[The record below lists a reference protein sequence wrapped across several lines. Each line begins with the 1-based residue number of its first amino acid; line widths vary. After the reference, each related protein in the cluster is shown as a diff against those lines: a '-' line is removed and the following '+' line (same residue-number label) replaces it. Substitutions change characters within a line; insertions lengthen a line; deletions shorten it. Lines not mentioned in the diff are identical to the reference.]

1 MCCFDEAIHLILP
14 VPRTAVLIP
23 GRFNV
28 ATLVVCMLR
37 SSSTIIADG
46 GGGDG
51 GGVGERERGSE
62 PTWENYIRPICCW
75 LSLRLLS
82 PCPPAQSI

>member
-46 GGGDG
+46 GGG
-51 GGVGERERGSE
+51 VGERERGSE

-75 LSLRLLS
+75 LSLRLP

>member
-37 SSSTIIADG
+37 SSTTIIAD
-46 GGGDG
+46 
-51 GGVGERERGSE
+51 VVVVVV
-62 PTWENYIRPICCW
+62 
-75 LSLRLLS
+75 
-82 PCPPAQSI
+82 